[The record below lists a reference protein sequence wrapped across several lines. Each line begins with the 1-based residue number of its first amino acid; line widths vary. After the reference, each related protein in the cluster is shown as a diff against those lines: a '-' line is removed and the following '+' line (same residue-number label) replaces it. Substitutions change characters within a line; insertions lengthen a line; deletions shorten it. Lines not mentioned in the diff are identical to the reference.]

1 MIHAISKFYTQRDFA
16 SPFLFSDFLCLQIC
30 RIFLFCLF
38 VGSPLLEKIT
48 ISKKQRNETYQQTP
62 GQLLQKWWLPCGSKG
77 QDTDSQA
84 SIPLATDMGPNKQP
98 GDQCVCN
105 NLQSKPNYRAVD
117 KQVFRRKKKSLFKM
131 RMQKLSKS
139 KCSFCAD
146 PISPKSLQLE
156 VVKGRNVLSMNVPQ
170 KLSQQNLCSTGV
182 HGWHQSFTFLTD
194 IHSRSNLGLRSLL
207 SIHSSQRGLF
217 QNI

>member
-1 MIHAISKFYTQRDFA
+1 MKLINRLQGS
-16 SPFLFSDFLCLQIC
+16 FS
-30 RIFLFCLF
+30 RNG
-38 VGSPLLEKIT
+38 GSPVAARGRTLIPRHQSLWPLTWDQTNNQETNVSTTIYNQSLTTGLLI
-48 ISKKQRNETYQQTP
+48 
-62 GQLLQKWWLPCGSKG
+62 
-77 QDTDSQA
+77 
-84 SIPLATDMGPNKQP
+84 NKYL
-98 GDQCVCN
+98 GE
-105 NLQSKPNYRAVD
+105 
-117 KQVFRRKKKSLFKM
+117 KKSLFKM